1 MKNIHIITNKI
12 VEERVKE
19 YCRKIEENK
28 LKNVKAT
35 IQIDRNKISINNKKK
50 LYLEKLKNDE
60 IERNNNILKKK
71 LEHINKRE
79 KKDVNVLKQAPL
91 QHLST
96 NKKNFLF
103 ENIKKAKIKVEKK
116 KINHVNVNSTL
127 NENTII
133 KNPKKIVYK
142 GYIDDIKKCYKFYI
156 EVKVDEEGTL
166 NILSLN
172 LKSKKVKKLTYEKE
186 KHGEMLNS
194 METYEAMVKK
204 IIATE
209 EEHTEQIQKKNIYK
223 KKYIF
228 KERER
233 PTGIKNRVLVDNI
246 EKTCDFYIKKYFN
259 DDFDDINSPKEINNT
274 NDTNT
279 NHNNGD
285 IILKKKK
292 NSFLLMKNELLYKSR
307 INEAQARLIFQ
318 KIKEKLQHNPKINF
332 GLVIDEGD
340 DSIYN
345 EKSQKM
351 SIQKKYNKSK
361 KDLKLKTNS
370 KPKNIKL
377 NDTKKIGSNQ
387 SKINDVDNTVLP
399 EKKTD
404 QHCDI
409 DNLNKVSEEEATL
422 KTNDVELKNAQ
433 ENIQSNPNEEE
444 SSNKT
449 VPYISNEEINS
460 DHFASHTS
468 EEIHSDHLAPHTSE
482 EINSDHLAPHTS
494 EEINSDHLAPH
505 TSEEINSNEEKES
518 EMNDKMDMHKG
529 NDELKKKTDEPSHDE
544 QIDSETAN
552 NPIDINPVKD
562 I

>member
-529 NDELKKKTDEPSHDE
+529 NDELKKKTDEASHDE
-544 QIDSETAN
+544 QIDSEIAN